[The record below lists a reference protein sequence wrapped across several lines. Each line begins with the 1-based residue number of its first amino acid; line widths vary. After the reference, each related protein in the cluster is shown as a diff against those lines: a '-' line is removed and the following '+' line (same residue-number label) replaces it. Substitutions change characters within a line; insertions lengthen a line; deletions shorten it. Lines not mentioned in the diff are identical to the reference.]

1 MTLFPIWSLL
11 LTQTHF
17 YVLSFECSLMYVHLK
32 VYFMQEN
39 DVTRVMEKLEI
50 FSARALK
57 TEFSVR

>member
-1 MTLFPIWSLL
+1 
-11 LTQTHF
+11 
-17 YVLSFECSLMYVHLK
+17 MYVHLK